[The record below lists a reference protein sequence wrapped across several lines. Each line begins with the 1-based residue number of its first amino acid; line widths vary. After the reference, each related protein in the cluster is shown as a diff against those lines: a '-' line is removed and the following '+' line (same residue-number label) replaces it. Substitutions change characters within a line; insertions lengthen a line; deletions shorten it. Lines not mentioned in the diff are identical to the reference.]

1 MTEPRDVL
9 HRLTAECHAL
19 SWQLYRVS
27 TELAELD
34 RQLHSPAPQFVP
46 TAPIE
51 PAAPMGPAAP
61 TMGPWAPASMPA
73 RPASTTALE
82 PKPVGVAGDSG
93 WIGKV
98 LAVAGVAVTLV
109 GVVLLLVLAA
119 QAGILRPQ
127 IRVAGGFV
135 LSAALVG
142 AACRLH
148 SRSGGRIG
156 AIAVAATGIAAAY
169 LDIIAITAYYQ
180 WIPAAAGLAIAA
192 AAGGAG
198 LALARSWN
206 SEHLGVLVLVP
217 LIGLAPILT
226 GDVDL
231 LLIGFL
237 LALSAAALP
246 MQVGKDWTAMFA
258 ARTAA
263 ATLALLLALVGIGED
278 NRGLLAAACAVGAVL
293 ALVSGLVVLPTTS
306 RPAAIALLT
315 AAGTLPVL
323 AAGGAVDQV
332 PATVLAATL
341 SLVVLAVIGV
351 HRALPPVVV
360 QVFSALSAVAAL
372 IAVATAFHGSLLAP
386 VLLAMAVVV
395 AAAGRRSG
403 EARWVATGFGFVG
416 VIAYLDCVAPDT
428 LISAT
433 KMSSTDTVST
443 LIASLLVIALVVVMA
458 RAYALADNTNPANT
472 PILAVAGGA
481 LIGYAVTA
489 FTVTAGVAIGGTGGG
504 FLTGHMAATLC
515 WIVMA
520 AALLR
525 YALRLDDRGNR
536 TWAITAGL
544 ALTAAATAK
553 LFLFDLGTLDGMFR
567 VAAFIVAGLLL
578 LGMGTGYARSLAQQ
592 DDR

>member
-1 MTEPRDVL
+1 MTEPHAVL

-34 RQLHSPAPQFVP
+34 RALHTPAPQIVP
-46 TAPIE
+46 TVPMAPSALPVQ
-51 PAAPMGPAAP
+51 PAPPTAMG
-61 TMGPWAPASMPA
+61 
-73 RPASTTALE
+73 
-82 PKPVGVAGDSG
+82 PKPVTAAGDSG

-127 IRVAGGFV
+127 IRVAGGFM
-135 LSAALVG
+135 LSAVLVG
-142 AACRLH
+142 VACRLH
-148 SRSGGRIG
+148 NRPGGRTG
-156 AIAVAATGIAAAY
+156 AIALAATGIAAAY

-180 WIPAAAGLAIAA
+180 WVPAAVGLVVAA
-192 AAGGAG
+192 SAGGAG
-198 LALARSWN
+198 LALARRWN
-206 SEHLGVLVLVP
+206 SEHLAVLVLVP

-237 LALSAAALP
+237 LALSATALP
-246 MQVGKDWTAMFA
+246 VQLGKDWTAMFA
-258 ARTAA
+258 ARIAA
-263 ATLALLLALVGIGED
+263 ATLPLLLALVAVGGD
-278 NRGLLAAACAVGAVL
+278 VWLVGGACAVGAVL
-293 ALVSGLVVLPTTS
+293 AVISGLVVLPTTT
-306 RPAAIALLT
+306 RPGAIALLT
-315 AAGTLPVL
+315 AAGTLPVV
-323 AAGGAVDQV
+323 AAGAAVGPV

-341 SLVVLAVIGV
+341 SVVMLAIVGA
-351 HRALPPVVV
+351 HRALQPVVV

-372 IAVATAFHGSLLAP
+372 VAVTTALRGSVLAP

-395 AAAGRRSG
+395 GVAGRTG
-403 EARWVATGFGFVG
+403 GVARWVAAGFGFAGAV
-416 VIAYLDCVAPDT
+416 VYLRYASPDN
-428 LISAT
+428 LISAAT
-433 KMSSTDTVST
+433 MSSADTVST

-458 RAYALADNTNPANT
+458 RAYVAAPNTNPSNT
-472 PILAVAGGA
+472 PVLAAGGGA

-504 FLTGHMAATLC
+504 FLAGHMAATLC

-520 AALLR
+520 GVLLR
-525 YALRLDDRGNR
+525 YALRLDDRGAR

-544 ALTAAATAK
+544 ALTTAATAK

-592 DDR
+592 DGR

>member
-1 MTEPRDVL
+1 MTEPHAVL

-34 RQLHSPAPQFVP
+34 RALHTPAPQIVP
-46 TAPIE
+46 TAQ
-51 PAAPMGPAAP
+51 M
-61 TMGPWAPASMPA
+61 APAVLPV
-73 RPASTTALE
+73 RPAPPTVE
-82 PKPVGVAGDSG
+82 PKPVTGEGDSG

-109 GVVLLLVLAA
+109 GVVLLLVMAA
-119 QAGILRPQ
+119 QAGILGPQ

-135 LSAALVG
+135 LSALLVG

-148 SRSGGRIG
+148 NRPGGRTG
-156 AIAVAATGIAAAY
+156 AIALAATGIAAAY

-180 WIPAAAGLAIAA
+180 WVPAAVGLVVAA
-192 AAGGAG
+192 TAGGAG
-198 LALARSWN
+198 LALARRWN

-217 LIGLAPILT
+217 LIGLAPIVT

-237 LALSAAALP
+237 LALSAAALLV
-246 MQVGKDWTAMFA
+246 QLGKDWTGMFA
-258 ARTAA
+258 ARIAA
-263 ATLALLLALVGIGED
+263 ATLPLLVALVGIGGD
-278 NRGLLAAACAVGAVL
+278 VWLVGGACAVGALL
-293 ALVSGLVVLPTTS
+293 AVVSGLMVLPTTT

-323 AAGGAVDQV
+323 AAGATVDPV

-341 SLVVLAVIGV
+341 SVIMLAIVGA

-360 QVFSALSAVAAL
+360 QIFSALSAVAAL
-372 IAVATAFHGSLLAP
+372 IAVTTALHGSVLAP

-395 AAAGRRSG
+395 GVAGRTVG
-403 EARWVATGFGFVG
+403 VARWVAAGFGFAGAIV
-416 VIAYLDCVAPDT
+416 YLHYASPDN

-433 KMSSTDTVST
+433 AMSRADTVST
-443 LIASLLVIALVVVMA
+443 LIASLLAIALVVVMA
-458 RAYALADNTNPANT
+458 RAYAGAPNTNPANT
-472 PILAVAGGA
+472 PVLAVVGGA
-481 LIGYAVTA
+481 LSGYAVTA

-504 FLTGHMAATLC
+504 FLTGHMVATLC

-520 AALLR
+520 AVLLR
-525 YALRLDDRGNR
+525 YALRLDDRGAR

-567 VAAFIVAGLLL
+567 VAAFIAAGLLL

-592 DDR
+592 DER

>member
-1 MTEPRDVL
+1 MTETHAVL

-34 RQLHSPAPQFVP
+34 RALHTPVPQFVP
-46 TAPIE
+46 TAP
-51 PAAPMGPAAP
+51 MGPVAP
-61 TMGPWAPASMPA
+61 PAVPV
-73 RPASTTALE
+73 RPAPPIAME
-82 PKPVGVAGDSG
+82 PKPVTAAGDSG

-127 IRVAGGFV
+127 IRVAGGFA
-135 LSAALVG
+135 LSAVLVG

-148 SRSGGRIG
+148 GRPGGRTG
-156 AIAVAATGIAAAY
+156 AIALAATGIAAAY

-180 WIPAAAGLAIAA
+180 WIPAAVGLVIAA
-192 AAGGAG
+192 TVGGAG
-198 LALARSWN
+198 LALARRWD

-246 MQVGKDWTAMFA
+246 VQLGKDWTGIFA
-258 ARTAA
+258 ARSAA
-263 ATLALLLALVGIGED
+263 ATLPLLLALGAISGDGWLVGG
-278 NRGLLAAACAVGAVL
+278 ACAVGGLLSV
-293 ALVSGLVVLPTTS
+293 VSGLLVLPTTT

-323 AAGGAVDQV
+323 AAGAAVDQV
-332 PATVLAATL
+332 PATVLTATL
-341 SLVVLAVIGV
+341 SVVMLAVVGV
-351 HRALPPVVV
+351 HRALQPVVV

-372 IAVATAFHGSLLAP
+372 IAVTTALHGSVLAP

-395 AAAGRRSG
+395 GVAGRTG
-403 EARWVATGFGFVG
+403 GVARWVAAGFGFAGAIV
-416 VIAYLDCVAPDT
+416 YLRYAAPDY

-433 KMSSTDTVST
+433 TMSSADTVST
-443 LIASLLVIALVVVMA
+443 LTASLLMIALVVVMA
-458 RAYALADNTNPANT
+458 RAYAAAPNTNPANT

-520 AALLR
+520 AVLLR
-525 YALRLDDRGNR
+525 YALRLDDRGAR

-592 DDR
+592 DER

>member
-1 MTEPRDVL
+1 ML

-27 TELAELD
+27 TELADLD
-34 RQLHSPAPQFVP
+34 RQLRTAPAPVLPAVP
-46 TAPIE
+46 ME
-51 PAAPMGPAAP
+51 LAAPVATPVN
-61 TMGPWAPASMPA
+61 PASPEAAAESKPA
-73 RPASTTALE
+73 TA
-82 PKPVGVAGDSG
+82 VGDSS

-135 LSAALVG
+135 LSAVLVG

-148 SRSGGRIG
+148 SRPGGRTG
-156 AIAVAATGIAAAY
+156 AVALAATGIAAAY
-169 LDIIAITAYYQ
+169 LDIVAVTAYYQ
-180 WIPAAAGLAIAA
+180 WVPAAVGLVVAA
-192 AAGGAG
+192 TVGGVG
-198 LALARSWN
+198 LLLARRWD

-217 LIGLAPILT
+217 LIGLAPIVT

-246 MQVGKDWTAMFA
+246 VQLGKDWTAMFA
-258 ARTAA
+258 ARIAA
-263 ATLALLLALVGIGED
+263 ATLPLLVALVAVSGDDQRWLVG
-278 NRGLLAAACAVGAVL
+278 GASAVGAVL
-293 ALVSGLVVLPTTS
+293 AVVSGLLVLPTST
-306 RPAAIALLT
+306 RPGALALLT

-323 AAGGAVDQV
+323 AAGAGVDTA

-341 SLVVLAVIGV
+341 SVVMLAIVLA
-351 HRALPPVVV
+351 HRALAPVVV
-360 QVFSALSAVAAL
+360 QVFSTLSAVAAL
-372 IAVATAFHGSLLAP
+372 IAVTTAVHGSVLAP

-395 AAAGRRSG
+395 AVAGPHSAV
-403 EARWVATGFGFVG
+403 ARWVAAGFGFAGAV
-416 VIAYLDCVAPDT
+416 VYLRYAAPDN
-428 LISAT
+428 LITAT
-433 KMSSTDTVST
+433 VMSSADTVST
-443 LIASLLVIALVVVMA
+443 LIASLLLIALVVVMA
-458 RAYALADNTNPANT
+458 RACAGADGANPANA

-481 LIGYAVTA
+481 SIGYAVTA
-489 FTVTAGVAIGGTGGG
+489 FTVTAGVVIGGTTGG
-504 FLTGHMAATLC
+504 FLAGHMAATLC
-515 WIVMA
+515 WIAMA
-520 AALLR
+520 AGLLR
-525 YALRLDDRGNR
+525 YALRLADREAR

-544 ALTAAATAK
+544 ALTGAATAK
-553 LFLFDLGTLDGMFR
+553 LFLFDLDTLDGMFR

-592 DDR
+592 DER

>member
-1 MTEPRDVL
+1 MTEPHAVL

-27 TELAELD
+27 TELADLD
-34 RQLHSPAPQFVP
+34 RQLRTAPAPVLPPVPMEPATPAAMPVNPASPA
-46 TAPIE
+46 
-51 PAAPMGPAAP
+51 AA
-61 TMGPWAPASMPA
+61 
-73 RPASTTALE
+73 E
-82 PKPVGVAGDSG
+82 PKPATAVGDTS

-127 IRVAGGFV
+127 TRVAGGFV
-135 LSAALVG
+135 LSAVLVG

-148 SRSGGRIG
+148 SRPGGRTG
-156 AIAVAATGIAAAY
+156 AIALAATGIAAAY
-169 LDIIAITAYYQ
+169 LDIIAVTAYYQ
-180 WIPAAAGLAIAA
+180 WVPAAVGLVVAA
-192 AAGGAG
+192 TVGGVG
-198 LALARSWN
+198 LLLARRWD

-217 LIGLAPILT
+217 LIGLAPIIT

-246 MQVGKDWTAMFA
+246 VQLGKDWTAMFA
-258 ARTAA
+258 ARIAA
-263 ATLALLLALVGIGED
+263 ATLPLLVALVAVSGDDHRWLVG
-278 NRGLLAAACAVGAVL
+278 GASAVGAVL
-293 ALVSGLVVLPTTS
+293 AVVSGLLVLPTST
-306 RPAAIALLT
+306 RPGALALLT

-323 AAGGAVDQV
+323 AAGAAVDTV

-341 SLVVLAVIGV
+341 SVVMLAIVLA

-372 IAVATAFHGSLLAP
+372 IAVTTAVHGSVLAP

-395 AAAGRRSG
+395 AVAGPRSG
-403 EARWVATGFGFVG
+403 VARWVAAGFGFAGAV
-416 VIAYLDCVAPDT
+416 VYLGYAAPDN
-428 LISAT
+428 LITAT
-433 KMSSTDTVST
+433 VMPTADTVST
-443 LIASLLVIALVVVMA
+443 LIASLLLIALVIVMA
-458 RAYALADNTNPANT
+458 RAYAGADGAKPANA

-481 LIGYAVTA
+481 SIGYAVTA
-489 FTVTAGVAIGGTGGG
+489 FTVTAGVAIGGTEGG
-504 FLTGHMAATLC
+504 FLAGHMAATLC
-515 WIVMA
+515 WIAMA
-520 AALLR
+520 AGLLR
-525 YALRLDDRGNR
+525 HALRLADREAR

-553 LFLFDLGTLDGMFR
+553 LFLFDLDTLDGMFR

-592 DDR
+592 DER